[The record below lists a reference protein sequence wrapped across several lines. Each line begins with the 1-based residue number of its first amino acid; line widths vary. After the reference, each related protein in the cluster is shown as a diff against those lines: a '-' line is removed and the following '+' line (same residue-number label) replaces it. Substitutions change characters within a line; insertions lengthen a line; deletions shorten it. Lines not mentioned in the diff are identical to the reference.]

1 MMSCGIDQHVE
12 QMRHRRALIAADIA
26 HARLQQRLGDG
37 EDALAAKVVAVA
49 EPQRLHLGLERAFHM
64 CLASARKRDWRDQG
78 QFDRDGST
86 VLAVAGIGVE
96 DDETVRIGRV
106 ELGLV
111 ERL

>member
-1 MMSCGIDQHVE
+1 
-12 QMRHRRALIAADIA
+12 
-26 HARLQQRLGDG
+26 
-37 EDALAAKVVAVA
+37 
-49 EPQRLHLGLERAFHM
+49 M
-64 CLASARKRDWRDQG
+64 CLASAQKRDWRDQG

-96 DDETVRIGRV
+96 DDENRAYRAR